1 MYWYIVSLP
10 SFSPI
15 SPKTV
20 LTECVRASVSEIE
33 AKFSPPKLA
42 SGTPLITL
50 LFLPLI
56 CDCGVYLPESSAAA
70 AVTTLNV
77 EPGGY
82 DACVGRLNSGELA
95 ALCSSACRGG
105 TSFGSKAGVEA
116 IPCTAPVRGSSA
128 TIEPWGAA
136 SWSSAAC

>member
-1 MYWYIVSLP
+1 MYEYNVSLP

-20 LTECVRASVSEIE
+20 LTECVRASVREIE

-42 SGTPLITL
+42 SGTPLLPL

-56 CDCGVYLPESSAAA
+56 CEAGVYLPESRPAA
-70 AVTTLNV
+70 AVATLNV

-82 DACVGRLNSGELA
+82 CPCVARLNRGEFAWRLSWPYFA
-95 ALCSSACRGG
+95 GM
-105 TSFGSKAGVEA
+105 SFGL
-116 IPCTAPVRGSSA
+116 
-128 TIEPWGAA
+128 
-136 SWSSAAC
+136 

>member
-1 MYWYIVSLP
+1 MYSYIVLLP

-20 LTECVRASVSEIE
+20 FTECVSASVREID
-33 AKFSPPKLA
+33 AKFSPPKFA
-42 SGTPLITL
+42 SGTPLIGL

-56 CDCGVYLPESSAAA
+56 CESGVYLPVSRPAA

-82 DACVGRLNSGELA
+82 DACVARLNRGEF
-95 ALCSSACRGG
+95 ACRLSWPYFAGM
-105 TSFGSKAGVEA
+105 SFGL
-116 IPCTAPVRGSSA
+116 
-128 TIEPWGAA
+128 
-136 SWSSAAC
+136 